1 MKINLSHLRKSRLNK
16 IAPLW
21 LLNIFQYGCFVAGGS
36 VRSVINQEEIAD
48 FDIFFTHQPM
58 TVELIES
65 FDAVDFGSGSG
76 NVEKKITYSSAV
88 HTIREK
94 LKKEKYKLV
103 FSCPEGKLFTYKQ
116 GNIKIQLILECWGT
130 PEAVV
135 GGFDFNATCAAIDDE
150 YIYLSREFLRD
161 IKTKKLSINTVT
173 YPAAT
178 IKRLMKYK
186 DKGYNIN
193 GAIVEFMENISGQ
206 VFNKETL
213 RLYID

>member
-1 MKINLSHLRKSRLNK
+1 MKIKLSHLRNSRLNK

-21 LLNIFQYGCFVAGGS
+21 LLNIFQYGCFVAGGAT
-36 VRSVINQEEIAD
+36 RSLINQEEIAD
-48 FDIFFTHQPM
+48 FDIFFCEQPM

-65 FDAVDFGSGSG
+65 FDAMDLTASSPTI
-76 NVEKKITYSSAV
+76 EKKITYSPAV
-88 HTIREK
+88 LAIRRR
-94 LKKEKYKLV
+94 LIQEKYKLV

-116 GNIKIQLILECWGT
+116 GNIKIQLILECWGQ
-130 PEAVV
+130 PEEIVNS
-135 GGFDFNATCAAIDDE
+135 FDFNATCAALDNE
-150 YIYLSREFLRD
+150 YFYFSRKFIKD
-161 IKTKKLSINTVT
+161 VKTKKLSINTVT

-193 GAIVEFMENISGQ
+193 SAIVEFMENISGQ
-206 VFNKETL
+206 AFNKEAL